1 MAILMIFDGAVKP
14 PAFCTTLH
22 GDTVQEL
29 MNMADDLAKS
39 EPSKL
44 YEVYDNIGRL
54 AYRR

>member
-1 MAILMIFDGAVKP
+1 MAILMIFDGAVNP
-14 PAFCTTLH
+14 PAFRTMRY

-29 MNMADDLAKS
+29 VRMADDLAKS

-44 YEVYDNIGRL
+44 YEVYDNVGLL